1 MSEMKPRFKDKMLNG
16 KNIKIIAGLLI
27 VLLGLLFFTMMRDTT
42 TPITHKQANALYSD
56 NKIEKIIIDG
66 EYIYLKT
73 AKDTYK
79 IYKDAV
85 NKTAFFEKYP
95 VEVVEDTGYIY
106 DIISLLVLIFAFGF
120 FYRLMQQNRLQ
131 QLKHLR
137 ASSKADGEINT
148 EPVQAITSTVTFD
161 DVAGIKDVKEELEEI
176 IDFLKEP
183 QKYRDLDIRLPK
195 GVLLVGPPG
204 VGKTLISKAVAGG
217 S

>member
-1 MSEMKPRFKDKMLNG
+1 MSEIKPRFKDKMLNG
-16 KNIKIIAGLLI
+16 KNIKIIAGLLV
-27 VLLGLLFFTMMRDTT
+27 VLLGLLLFTMMRDTT

-95 VEVVEDTGYIY
+95 VEVVEDNGYIY
-106 DIISLLVLIFAFGF
+106 DIISLLLLIFAFGF

-137 ASSKADGEINT
+137 ASSKADGEIN
-148 EPVQAITSTVTFD
+148 S
-161 DVAGIKDVKEELEEI
+161 
-176 IDFLKEP
+176 
-183 QKYRDLDIRLPK
+183 
-195 GVLLVGPPG
+195 
-204 VGKTLISKAVAGG
+204 
-217 S
+217 